1 MADIS
6 LSTNSVLRA
15 VLSCKWKFLMIES
28 FHLACLV

>member
-6 LSTNSVLRA
+6 LSPNSVLRA
-15 VLSCKWKFLMIES
+15 VLCFNWKFLIIES